1 MLKLVL
7 ASKLKSMANRKKKK
21 KNAGTGTKATIIL
34 KVAGSKDILRSD
46 TCEKLKKISWLV
58 YGLMAFDLEIKQKIN
73 QIVKI
78 EDSVHFGEFTTKLN

>member
-7 ASKLKSMANRKKKK
+7 ASKLKLMANRKK